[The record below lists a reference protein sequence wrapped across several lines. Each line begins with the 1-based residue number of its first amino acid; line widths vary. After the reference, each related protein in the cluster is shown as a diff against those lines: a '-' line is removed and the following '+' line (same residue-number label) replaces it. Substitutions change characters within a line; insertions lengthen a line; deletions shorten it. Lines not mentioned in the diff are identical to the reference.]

1 MIGLFKPRSVRLRLL
16 LIIFT
21 VNLATLLAAGGA
33 LLYRDVLE
41 KRTVAANDLSTLAAI
56 LSQGSE
62 AALEFDEPKSA
73 NENLAQ
79 LRANPDVVAA
89 AIYTAKG
96 ALFAHYVRSPNQLAL
111 LPASAQADNATFSGG
126 ALTVFRRI
134 GTSTNQLGTIYIKEQ
149 YDLARWLRDYLAIFV
164 PVILGGMVL
173 GLLISSRLQ
182 RRISVPILAVSDV
195 ARKVMEQRDF
205 TLRAEKRSNDEIGQ
219 LADAFNGMLQTLEHE
234 ISERNT
240 AELAVRTLN
249 ADLEQRVADRTGELM
264 IANQELASRTED
276 AEDANRAKA
285 NFLAN
290 MSHEIRT
297 PMNAIMGFAYLLER
311 DKLGS
316 ESANLVTKIR
326 NAGRSLQSI
335 INDILDFSKIE
346 AGHLEIERAPF
357 QLADVLDNLAGI
369 MAANAGDKEVELVVS
384 PPPFVSGQL
393 MGDVLRLEQ
402 VLINLTGNAIKF
414 TERGAIMVG
423 ISLLSR
429 DEKTATMR
437 FSVKDSGIGIPM
449 DKQAQI
455 FAAFSQADISTT
467 RRFGGTGL
475 GLTICR
481 HLVNKMGGTIGVI
494 SEPGR
499 GSEFW
504 FTIPFEV
511 DGRSEIGPSELAA
524 LDVLIVDDNDV
535 ARYNLALM
543 TRALGWSC
551 TTAESGDTALHKVRG
566 KYERNSAFDMLLV
579 DWQMPGMDGLATAM
593 AVRNEI
599 GDTATPIILM
609 ATAFARD
616 SLLRQPGIDCADAIL
631 SKPVTSSA
639 LYDSVANVLK
649 QRGRGIGS
657 SHRRL
662 NQQQGRRIPGVRV
675 LVVDDSDINR
685 EVALRIL
692 SADGATVSVASDGA
706 SALEWLRANP
716 DKVDVILM
724 DVQMPVMDGHEATA
738 ILRTIP
744 ELAHLPVI
752 ALTAGA
758 YKAQQDLA
766 REAGMNDFVAKPFN
780 VDELMA
786 AITRLT
792 HCVPEAFCEFTA
804 PSAEAEPDLARFTSL
819 PGIDMAKGMDT
830 WRVFAEYRRFLQKFA
845 HDYAGCANQFAAHLQ
860 AGELEAAS
868 TLAHKLKGAAGSLAL
883 TSVFNVAREID
894 GCTNADVSLR
904 LVPRLRV
911 ALDEAFSSI
920 ALLGADQQAVESQ
933 LDAEQ
938 ATPLLSALLS
948 ALDTDA
954 PDRANKILAQL
965 APSLPGGALAPVQD
979 CVDNF
984 DFRAAEATVR
994 RLARELA
1001 IELKE

>member
-1 MIGLFKPRSVRLRLL
+1 MNLFKPRSVRLRLL
-16 LIIFT
+16 LIVFI
-21 VNLATLLAAGGA
+21 VNFATLLAAGAA

-41 KRTVAANDLSTLAAI
+41 QRTVAANDLSTLAGI

-73 NENLAQ
+73 TENLNQ
-79 LRANPDVVAA
+79 LRASPDVVAA

-96 ALFAHYVRSPNQLAL
+96 ALFARYVRSSDQLAL
-111 LPASAQADNATFSGG
+111 LPQSAQADQASFSGG

-134 GTSTNQLGTIYIKEQ
+134 GTDTNRLGTIYIKEQ
-149 YDLARWLRDYLAIFV
+149 YDLVRWLRDYLAIFV
-164 PVILGGMVL
+164 PVLLGGMGL

-182 RRISVPILAVSDV
+182 RKISVPILAVSNV
-195 ARKVMEQRDF
+195 ARQVMEQRNF
-205 TLRAEKRSNDEIGQ
+205 ALRAEKRSDDEIGQ
-219 LADAFNGMLQTLEHE
+219 LADAFNGMLHTLEHE
-234 ISERNT
+234 ISERNA

-249 ADLEQRVADRTGELM
+249 ADLERRVADRTGELM
-264 IANQELASRTED
+264 VANQALASRTAD

-297 PMNAIMGFAYLLER
+297 PMNAILGYAYLLER
-311 DKLGS
+311 DNLGS
-316 ESANLVTKIR
+316 ESVNLVTKIR

-357 QLADVLDNLAGI
+357 KLADVLDNLAGI

-414 TERGAIMVG
+414 TERGSIMVG

-455 FAAFSQADISTT
+455 FAAFAQADISTT

-481 HLVNKMGGTIGVI
+481 HLVNKMGGSIGVI

-504 FTIPFEV
+504 FTIPFDI
-511 DGRSEIGPSELAA
+511 DGRAEIGPSELAA

-535 ARYNLALM
+535 ARHNLSLM
-543 TRALGWSC
+543 TRALGWSS
-551 TTAESGDTALHKVRG
+551 TSAESGETALQRVRG
-566 KYERNSAFDMLLV
+566 KSERGSAFDLLLI
-579 DWQMPGMDGLATAM
+579 DWQMPGMDGLAAAL
-593 AVRNEI
+593 AVRNQI

-609 ATAFARD
+609 VTAFARD
-616 SLLRQPGIDCADAIL
+616 SLLRQSGIDCVDAIA
-631 SKPVTSSA
+631 SKPITSSA
-639 LYDSVANVLK
+639 LYDCVAKVLK

-657 SHRRL
+657 SHRR
-662 NQQQGRRIPGVRV
+662 QQQQQLHRIPGVRV

-692 SADGATVSVASDGA
+692 AADGATVSVANDGA
-706 SALEWLRANP
+706 SAIKWLRANP
-716 DKVDVILM
+716 DKVDIILM

-738 ILRTIP
+738 LLRTIP

-786 AITRLT
+786 AIARLT
-792 HCVPEAFCEFTA
+792 NCVPQTLGQPA
-804 PSAEAEPDLARFTSL
+804 PPAANADSELARFATL

-830 WRVFAEYRRFLQKFA
+830 WREFAEYRRFLQKFVL
-845 HDYAGCANQFAAHLQ
+845 DYAGCANQFTALLE
-860 AGELEAAS
+860 AGELDAAS
-868 TLAHKLKGAAGSLAL
+868 MLVHKLKGAAGSLAL
-883 TSVFNVAREID
+883 STVFDIAREID

-911 ALDEAFSSI
+911 ALDEAFASI
-920 ALLGADQQAVESQ
+920 ALLGADQPAIDAQLDVEQAV
-933 LDAEQ
+933 
-938 ATPLLSALLS
+938 PLLRTLLG

-954 PDRANKILAQL
+954 PDQANNILAQL
-965 APSLPGGALAPVQD
+965 APSLPGGALVPIQA

-984 DFRAAEATVR
+984 DFRAAETMVR
-994 RLARELA
+994 QLARELA
-1001 IELKE
+1001 IELME

>member
-1 MIGLFKPRSVRLRLL
+1 MSGLFTPRSVRLRLL

-21 VNLATLLAAGGA
+21 VNFATLVAAGGA

-41 KRTVAANDLSTLAAI
+41 QRNVAANDLSTLAGI

-62 AALEFDEPKSA
+62 PALEFDEPKTA
-73 NENLAQ
+73 TENLAQ

-89 AIYTAKG
+89 AIYTSKG
-96 ALFAHYVRSPNQLAL
+96 ALFAHYIRSPDQLAL
-111 LPASAQADNATFSGG
+111 LPSAAQADSATFSGG

-134 GTSTNQLGTIYIKEQ
+134 GTDTNRLGTIYIKEQ

-164 PVILGGMVL
+164 PVLLGGMVF

-195 ARKVMEQRDF
+195 ARQVMEKRNF
-205 TLRAEKRSNDEIGQ
+205 ALRAAKRSDDEIGQ

-249 ADLEQRVADRTGELM
+249 ADLERRVADRTTELM
-264 IANQELASRTED
+264 VANQALGSRTAD

-297 PMNAIMGFAYLLER
+297 PMNAILGFAYLLER
-311 DKLGS
+311 DNLGS

-384 PPPFVSGQL
+384 PPPFVGGQL

-414 TERGAIMVG
+414 TERGSIMVG

-449 DKQAQI
+449 EKQAQI

-481 HLVNKMGGTIGVI
+481 HLVSKMGGTIGVI

-504 FTIPFEV
+504 FTIPFEL
-511 DGRSEIGPSELAA
+511 DARSEYGPSELAA

-535 ARYNLALM
+535 ARENLALM
-543 TRALGWSC
+543 GRALGWSS
-551 TTAESGDTALHKVRG
+551 TVAESGETALHKVRSKHDRAG
-566 KYERNSAFDMLLV
+566 AFDLLLV
-579 DWQMPGMDGLATAM
+579 DWQMPGMDGLEA
-593 AVRNEI
+593 AVTIRREM
-599 GDTATPIILM
+599 GDNTTPIILM
-609 ATAFARD
+609 VTAFARD
-616 SLLRQPGIDCADAIL
+616 SLLRQPGVDCVDAVL

-649 QRGRGIGS
+649 QRGRGIGA
-657 SHRRL
+657 SHRRVS
-662 NQQQGRRIPGVRV
+662 QQQGRRIPGVRV

-692 SADGATVSVASDGA
+692 AADGATVSVAGDGA
-706 SALEWLRANP
+706 SALAWLRANP
-716 DKVDVILM
+716 GKVDIILM

-738 ILRTIP
+738 ILRATP

-758 YKAQQDLA
+758 FKAQQDLA

-792 HCVPEAFCEFTA
+792 KCVPEAYCA
-804 PSAEAEPDLARFTSL
+804 LPPPDISAEPELARFTSL
-819 PGIDMAKGMDT
+819 AGIDIAKGMDT
-830 WRVFAEYRRFLQKFA
+830 WRVFGEYRKFLQKFA
-845 HDYAGCANQFAAHLQ
+845 LDYANCVDRFAAHLA
-860 AGELEAAS
+860 AGELEAAG
-868 TLAHKLKGAAGSLAL
+868 TLVHKLKGAAGSLAL
-883 TSVFNVAREID
+883 PAVFNIAREID
-894 GCTNADVSLR
+894 GCTDAVAPMR

-911 ALDEAFSSI
+911 AMDEAFASI
-920 ALLGADQQAVESQ
+920 ALLGADQQPLDAQ
-933 LDAEQ
+933 LDAAQ
-938 ATPLLSALLS
+938 AAPLLANLLS

-965 APSLPGGALAPVQD
+965 AQSLPSGALAPIQD
-979 CVDNF
+979 CLDNF
-984 DFRAAEATVR
+984 DFRAAEAMVR
-994 RLARELA
+994 QLSHDFA